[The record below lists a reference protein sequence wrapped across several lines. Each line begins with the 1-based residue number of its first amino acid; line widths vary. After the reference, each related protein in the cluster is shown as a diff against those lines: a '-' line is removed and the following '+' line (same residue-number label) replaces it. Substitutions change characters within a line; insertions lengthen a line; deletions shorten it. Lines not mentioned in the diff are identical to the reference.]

1 MPLVNDCCFEI
12 LIVIIY
18 DLMLVTSSH
27 TFDLDFIPD
36 SSYCSLVDFYFRSK
50 IEYFSNDSNYFH
62 CKFIL
67 VICMLKDQIIEDLFQ
82 IIDQYFEYVFHV
94 HKSSL

>member
-1 MPLVNDCCFEI
+1 M
-12 LIVIIY
+12 IIY

-36 SSYCSLVDFYFRSK
+36 SSYCSLLDFYFR
-50 IEYFSNDSNYFH
+50 SNYFH